1 MQIHVR
7 PAIFF
12 CLLSLVFVL
21 SCCSRRVRIQSDQVD
36 QIHVWAM
43 AKGIEFCNAQAW
55 EDVVFEGRDTI
66 INNRHFIDSFV
77 VLINGL
83 HPRRKDFVSDK
94 RCVAI
99 LKPTGSDSV
108 VVAVGEY
115 GGIHVNDKPMRDDHR
130 VIAFIDKYV
139 YGPHEQD
146 EDYWWPEDI
155 RRIHAYT
162 RRFFEQ
168 LDKES
173 QTE

>member
-1 MQIHVR
+1 MQGAV
-7 PAIFF
+7 P
-12 CLLSLVFVL
+12 SL
-21 SCCSRRVRIQSDQVD
+21 SRRKRGRPGRWTSQLLVD
-36 QIHVWAM
+36 
-43 AKGIEFCNAQAW
+43 NN
-55 EDVVFEGRDTI
+55 VVIMEMNSG
-66 INNRHFIDSFV
+66 
-77 VLINGL
+77 
-83 HPRRKDFVSDK
+83 
-94 RCVAI
+94 
-99 LKPTGSDSV
+99 DSV